1 MSLKHSA
8 VLLKASGL
16 SLILVPLFM
25 KGMGFIRILP
35 QAGIYGVVG
44 VGVAMLIVGM
54 VFEAKALRARMGPDR
69 KKADP
74 EK

>member
-1 MSLKHSA
+1 LSLKHSA

-35 QAGIYGVVG
+35 QAGINIVVG
-44 VGVAMLIVGM
+44 AGIVVLIVGV
-54 VFEAKALRARMGPDR
+54 VFEAKAVRAGRDR
-69 KKADP
+69 KKAGP

>member
-1 MSLKHSA
+1 LSLKHSA

-35 QAGIYGVVG
+35 QAGINIVVG
-44 VGVAMLIVGM
+44 VGIVILIVGM
-54 VFEAKALRARMGPDR
+54 VFEARAVRAGPDR
-69 KKADP
+69 KKAGP